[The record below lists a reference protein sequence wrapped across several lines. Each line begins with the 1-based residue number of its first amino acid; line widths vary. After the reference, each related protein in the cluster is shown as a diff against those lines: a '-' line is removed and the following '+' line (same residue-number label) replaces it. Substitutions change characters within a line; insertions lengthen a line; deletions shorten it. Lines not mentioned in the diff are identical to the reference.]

1 MLQLA
6 LNPPRLDRVLDQDA
20 DLGPLVQKTRDL
32 AALSR
37 HCIAVL
43 PPQLA
48 TQICGVNVRNG
59 RLTILVT
66 NSAAGAK
73 LKLYSDVLRRQAA
86 KVRGQV
92 NSVSVRVQ
100 PNTSRQ
106 KGTGEGVAASHKSLR
121 LSAVALARL
130 SSLHD
135 SLSDSAAKRA
145 LALLLEHQGVRVSQN
160 PANAP
165 AAGAAKQ
172 RRPRSPRN

>member
-20 DLGPLVQKTRDL
+20 DLGPLVQKSRDL

-59 RLTILVT
+59 KLTILVT

-73 LKLYSDVLRRQAA
+73 LKLYSDVLCRQAA

-100 PNTSRQ
+100 PNVSRRRGPEETS
-106 KGTGEGVAASHKSLR
+106 AAPHKSVR
-121 LSAVALARL
+121 ISAVALARL

-135 SLSDSAAKRA
+135 SLEDSAAKRA
-145 LALLLEHQGVRVSQN
+145 LALLLEHQGQRVSPR
-160 PANAP
+160 PADAP
-165 AAGAAKQ
+165 GAAAAKP
-172 RRPRSPRN
+172 RRPRSPQK